1 MYAAAK
7 SFFQCFGVLCQFFDK
22 FETNMEEE
30 KRKGKNKMV
39 IGSAAFM
46 FIYLDSS
53 S

>member
-1 MYAAAK
+1 
-7 SFFQCFGVLCQFFDK
+7 
-22 FETNMEEE
+22 MEEE

-53 S
+53 SWNMENGKWKMENEK